1 MEDIFI
7 KQIKV
12 NKVRHLQ
19 DMIIEIS
26 ENERKHLMITG
37 KNGSGKTSLLNSIR
51 ENLVAIQNNQ
61 LLQMPTWKQNIEIYN
76 KQIVSYESQLMNEK
90 DEQKRIHLRNQIR
103 DYDNAV
109 KSIEQQIARYSDIE
123 LKINNLEFIQ
133 SEYTGGNFIVS
144 FFDAKRSTQLK
155 TPNGIQKLELQ
166 EVYRV
171 EDKANQNFIQYLVN
185 LKAQRSFARDDNKL
199 QTVEE
204 VDNWFSTFEHFLQ
217 EIFEDKTLKLEFD
230 SDNFD
235 FNIIQKNR
243 EKFNLNALSDGYSAI
258 LNIITELIVRM
269 EKKSSRTFELQGIVL
284 IDEIETHLH
293 IELQKLILPFL
304 IKVFPKIQFI
314 VTTHSPFVLNS
325 ISNSVIFDLENQILV
340 SDLSGFSID
349 GIVEGYFE
357 SDKYST
363 ELKKLVKE
371 YETLSSKE
379 NLIEGQQ
386 ERYLELKKYF
396 KDLSKFMAPEL
407 ELKIQQIELSKL
419 GKG

>member
-7 KQIKV
+7 KEVRV

-19 DMIIEIS
+19 KMIIGIS
-26 ENERKHLMITG
+26 DSERKHLMITG
-37 KNGSGKTSLLNSIR
+37 KNGSGKTSLLNAVRS
-51 ENLVAIQNNQ
+51 NLIAIQNNQ
-61 LLQMPTWKQNIEIYN
+61 LLQIPSWEGNIIRYKE
-76 KQIVSYESQLMNEK
+76 QINLWESQLQTSKE
-90 DEQKRIHLRNQIR
+90 EQQRIQLKNNIVTYENDIKYYENQI
-103 DYDNAV
+103 A
-109 KSIEQQIARYSDIE
+109 QFSDVS

-133 SEYTGGNFIVS
+133 EEYNKGDFIIS

-166 EVYRV
+166 DVYRV
-171 EDKANQNFIQYLVN
+171 EEKANQNFIQYLVN
-185 LKAQRSFARDDNKL
+185 LKAQRSFARDDNKM

-217 EIFEDKTLKLEFD
+217 EIFEDDSLKLEFD
-230 SDNFD
+230 SQNFD

-357 SDKYST
+357 SDKYSI
-363 ELKKLVKE
+363 ELKNLVEE
-371 YETLSSKE
+371 YEILSKIKKFNE
-379 NLIEGQQ
+379 VE
-386 ERYLELKKYF
+386 EDRYSELKRYF
-396 KDLSKFMAPEL
+396 KDLPKFLAPEL
-407 ELKIQQIELSKL
+407 SLKIMQIELSRL
-419 GKG
+419 GNK

>member
-7 KQIKV
+7 KEVRV

-19 DMIIEIS
+19 KMIIGIS
-26 ENERKHLMITG
+26 DSERKHLMITG
-37 KNGSGKTSLLNSIR
+37 KNGSGKTSLLNAVRS
-51 ENLVAIQNNQ
+51 NLIAIQNNQ
-61 LLQMPTWKQNIEIYN
+61 LLQIPSWEENIIRYKEQINLWK
-76 KQIVSYESQLMNEK
+76 SQLQTSKE
-90 DEQKRIHLRNQIR
+90 EQQRIQLKNNIVTYENDIKYYENQI
-103 DYDNAV
+103 A
-109 KSIEQQIARYSDIE
+109 QFSDVS

-133 SEYTGGNFIVS
+133 EEYNKGDFIIS

-166 EVYRV
+166 DVYRV
-171 EDKANQNFIQYLVN
+171 EEKANQNFIQYLVN
-185 LKAQRSFARDDNKL
+185 LKAQRSFARDDNKI

-217 EIFEDKTLKLEFD
+217 EIFEDDSLKLEFD
-230 SDNFD
+230 SQNFD

-357 SDKYST
+357 SDKYSI
-363 ELKKLVKE
+363 ELKNLVEE
-371 YETLSSKE
+371 YEILSKIKKFNE
-379 NLIEGQQ
+379 VE
-386 ERYLELKKYF
+386 EDRYSELKRYF
-396 KDLSKFMAPEL
+396 KDLPKFLAPEL
-407 ELKIQQIELSKL
+407 SLKIMQIELSRL
-419 GKG
+419 GNK

>member
-1 MEDIFI
+1 MKDIFI
-7 KQIKV
+7 KKITI

-26 ENERKHLMITG
+26 DSERKHLMITG
-37 KNGSGKTSLLNSIR
+37 KNGSGKTSLLNAVRS
-51 ENLVAIQNNQ
+51 NLIGIQNNQ
-61 LLQMPTWKQNIEIYN
+61 LLQIPSWKQNIIN
-76 KQIVSYESQLMNEK
+76 WSGQIDSLKNQLQTAT
-90 DEQKRIHLRNQIR
+90 EQQQRIQLKNQIR
-103 DYDNAV
+103 DYDNAI
-109 KSIEQQIARYSDIE
+109 KSNEQQISQFSDINLE
-123 LKINNLEFIQ
+123 INNLEFIQ
-133 SEYTGGNFIVS
+133 EDYQRGDFIIS

-155 TPNGIQKLELQ
+155 TPNGIQKLELKDT
-166 EVYRV
+166 YGV

-185 LKAQRSFARDDNKL
+185 LKAQRSFARDDDKM

-204 VDNWFSTFEHFLQ
+204 VDNWFQTFENFLQ
-217 EIFEDKTLKLEFD
+217 EIFEDVTLKLEFD
-230 SDNFD
+230 SQNFD
-235 FNIIQKNR
+235 FNIVQKNR

-325 ISNSVIFDLENQILV
+325 ISNSVIFDLENKILV

-357 SDKYST
+357 SDKYSI
-363 ELKKLVKE
+363 ELKKLVNE
-371 YETLSSKE
+371 YETLSNSE
-379 NLIEGQQ
+379 NLILGQQ
-386 ERYLELKKYF
+386 ERYLELKKHF

>member
-7 KQIKV
+7 KQIKI

-26 ENERKHLMITG
+26 DSERKHLMITG
-37 KNGSGKTSLLNSIR
+37 KNGSGKTSLLNAVR
-51 ENLVAIQNNQ
+51 ENLIAIQNNQ
-61 LLQMPTWKQNIEIYN
+61 LLQIPSWRQNIINYN
-76 KQIVSYESQLMNEK
+76 SQLDLFQSQLQVATE
-90 DEQKRIHLRNQIR
+90 EQRIRLRNQIR

-109 KSIEQQIARYSDIE
+109 KSLEQQIATYSNIE
-123 LKINNLEFIQ
+123 LEINNLEFIQ
-133 SEYTGGNFIVS
+133 EEYSKGDFIIS
-144 FFDAKRSTQLK
+144 FFDAKRTTRLTK
-155 TPNGIQKLELQ
+155 PNGIQKLELKDS
-166 EVYRV
+166 YSV
-171 EDKANQNFIQYLVN
+171 EEKANQNFIQYLVN
-185 LKAQRSFARDDNKL
+185 LKAQRSFARDDNKM
-199 QTVEE
+199 QTVED
-204 VDNWFSTFEHFLQ
+204 VDNWFLTFEQFLQ
-217 EIFEDKTLKLEFD
+217 EIFEDDSLKLEFD
-230 SDNFD
+230 SQNFD

-357 SDKYST
+357 SDKYSI
-363 ELKKLVKE
+363 ELKKLVNE
-371 YETLSSKE
+371 YETLSNAVIVNAE
-379 NLIEGQQ
+379 QQ

>member
-7 KQIKV
+7 KKITI

-37 KNGSGKTSLLNSIR
+37 KNGSGKTSLLNAVRS
-51 ENLVAIQNNQ
+51 NLIGVQNNQ
-61 LLQMPTWKQNIEIYN
+61 LLQIPSWKQNIIEWT
-76 KQIVSYESQLMNEK
+76 KQIDLWQSQLQVATE
-90 DEQKRIHLRNQIR
+90 ELQRIQIKNSISN
-103 DYDNAV
+103 YE
-109 KSIEQQIARYSDIE
+109 KSIKSFEQEIAKYSDINLE
-123 LKINNLEFIQ
+123 INNLEFIQ
-133 SEYTGGNFIVS
+133 EEYKKGNFIIS
-144 FFDAKRSTQLK
+144 FFDAKRSTQLN
-155 TPNGIQKLELQ
+155 TPNGIQKLELKDT
-166 EVYRV
+166 YTV
-171 EDKANQNFIQYLVN
+171 EEKANQNFIQYLVN

-204 VDNWFSTFEHFLQ
+204 VDNWFLTFEQFLQ
-217 EIFEDKTLKLEFD
+217 EIFEDETLKLEFD
-230 SDNFD
+230 SQNFD
-235 FNIIQKNR
+235 FNIVQKNR
-243 EKFNLNALSDGYSAI
+243 EKFNLNSLSDGYSAI

-293 IELQKLILPFL
+293 IELQKIILPFL

-325 ISNSVIFDLENQILV
+325 ISNSAIFDLENQILV

-349 GIVEGYFE
+349 GIIEGYFE
-357 SDKYST
+357 SDKYSI
-363 ELKKLVKE
+363 ELKKLVNE
-371 YETLSSKE
+371 YEILSNRE
-379 NLIEGQQ
+379 NLIGGLM

-396 KDLSKFMAPEL
+396 KELSKFMAPEL
-407 ELKIQQIELSKL
+407 ELKIQQIDLSKL
-419 GKG
+419 GKA